1 MEDAITETASELDD
15 FSHYSRSAKAT
26 STKQTPRMLGERDE
40 YNFVSGSKSQ
50 KRISEQLSIGNS
62 ADKEIAEVRENNN
75 NTEKLTG
82 IIPNSFSFR
91 LREK

>member
-40 YNFVSGSKSQ
+40 YNFVSGSKS
-50 KRISEQLSIGNS
+50 
-62 ADKEIAEVRENNN
+62 
-75 NTEKLTG
+75 
-82 IIPNSFSFR
+82 
-91 LREK
+91 